1 MNIYR
6 KICVIFSNFFK
17 KKKKWAINI
26 GTKSLKNR
34 KSTSFY
40 HQKRVNTYNRSIENK
55 MVTQNIVK

>member
-1 MNIYR
+1 M
-6 KICVIFSNFFK
+6 FSNFF

-40 HQKRVNTYNRSIENK
+40 YQKRVNTYNRSIENK